1 MSTPT
6 TARRAATRER
16 LVEAA
21 IGVIAHKGVLG
32 ASVEEICEAADFTRG
47 AFYSNFDSKDELCIA
62 VLEHLCERHL
72 TAARN
77 AIQAMNDQM
86 DLPER
91 ISSTLR
97 AFIAAAGEDA
107 NTILVMSELRLH
119 AAREAALRDA
129 FNAFE
134 ASVTPLFADLVGDG
148 LRSAG
153 LRLTVTTDEAISLL
167 HAVYDQTA
175 LDQLI
180 RGEQPG
186 SPVAVEQLGLVLR
199 AMIAPAG

>member
-6 TARRAATRER
+6 SARRAATRER
-16 LVEAA
+16 LVAAA
-21 IGVIAHKGVLG
+21 IPVIARKGVLG
-32 ASVEEICEAADFTRG
+32 ASVEEICEAAGFTRG

-62 VLEHLCERHL
+62 ILETLCDRHL
-72 TAARN
+72 VAARS
-77 AIQAMNDQM
+77 AIERMDASL

-91 ISSTLR
+91 ISETLR
-97 AFIAAAGEDA
+97 QFIAAAGEDA
-107 NTILVMSELRLH
+107 NTVLVMSELRLY
-119 AAREAALRDA
+119 AAREPALRGA

-134 ASVTPLFADLVGDG
+134 AGVTPLFAGLVGDG

-153 LRLTVTTDEAISLL
+153 LRLTVDTEQAISLL

-180 RGEQPG
+180 RGESSA
-186 SPVAVEQLGLVLR
+186 SPAAAEQLGLVLHS
-199 AMIAPAG
+199 MIAPT